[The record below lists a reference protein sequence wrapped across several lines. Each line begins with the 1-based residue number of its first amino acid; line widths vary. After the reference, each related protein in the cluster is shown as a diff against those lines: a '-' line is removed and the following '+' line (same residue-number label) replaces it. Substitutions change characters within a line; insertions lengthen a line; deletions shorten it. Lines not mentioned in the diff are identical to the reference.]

1 MKSIFYSLA
10 VGLVACATT
19 EETTDMS
26 VDYPPTEKVNQ
37 VDTYFGTEVPD
48 PYRWL
53 EDDRSA
59 ETAAWVEAENEVTE
73 AYLSQI
79 PFREAIN
86 ERLTTLWN
94 YEKYSAPVKEGD
106 AYYFYK
112 NDGLQNQ
119 SVLYRQAN
127 LRQANLRQANLDA
140 EPEVFLD
147 PNTFSNDGTVSLGST
162 SFTEDG
168 SLLAYSISESGS
180 DWRKILVMDVA
191 SRTLVGD
198 TIQDAK
204 FTGIAWRGNE
214 GFYYSS
220 YDKSDEGSA
229 LSARNSNHKLFYHQ
243 LGTSQ
248 TDDQLVFGGEAL
260 PRRYVGAGVTEDQR
274 YLVITAAVST
284 SGNELYVKD
293 LSQPGSEIVPVVE
306 GFDSEQ
312 YVVHSEGTTLY
323 IMTNRDAPNQ
333 RLVTVDAGQPQPEN
347 WQDLIPERKEVL
359 QSSSFAGGK
368 LFLNYLK
375 DASTRIEQYDL
386 QGNKERDITL
396 PTLGT
401 ASGFNGKE
409 DSDTVFYAFT
419 SFTYP
424 TTIYAYDIGSGEST
438 VLRQPTVDFDPDA
451 YETKQ
456 VFYSS
461 KDGTKVPMFIVHKKG
476 LELNGQNPTYLY
488 GYGGFNISLSPSFSI
503 TNLYWLENGG
513 VYAMPNLRG
522 GGEYGESWHE
532 AGTQLNKQ
540 NVFDDFIAAAEYLKQ
555 EKYTSTEKLA
565 ISGRSNGGLLVGATM
580 TQRPDLCR
588 VALPGVGVLD
598 MLRYHQF
605 TAGAGW
611 AYDYG
616 IADSSQAMFDYLYAY
631 SPLHNIEEDASYPAT
646 LITTADHDDRV
657 VPAHSFKFAATLQ
670 EKQAGDNPVLIRI
683 DTKAGHGAGKPTAM
697 QIAEWTDLFAFTF
710 YNMDWLPENAR

>member
-1 MKSIFYSLA
+1 MKYVFCSLA
-10 VGLVACATT
+10 ALLAACATT
-19 EETTDMS
+19 EEATDMP
-26 VDYPPTEKVNQ
+26 VEYPPTEKVNQ
-37 VDTYFGTEVPD
+37 VDTYFGTEVAD

-59 ETAAWVEAENEVTE
+59 ETATWVEAQNEVTE

-86 ERLTTLWN
+86 ERLTTLWD
-94 YEKYSAPVKEGD
+94 YEKYSAPAQEGD

-119 SVLYRQAN
+119 GVLYKQA
-127 LRQANLRQANLDA
+127 ALDA
-140 EPEVFLD
+140 DPEVFLD
-147 PNTFSNDGTVSLGST
+147 PNTFSDDGTVSLGST

-180 DWRKILVMDVA
+180 DWRKILVMDAA
-191 SRTLVGD
+191 SRALVGD

-204 FTGIAWRGNE
+204 FSGISWRGNE

-220 YDKSDEGSA
+220 YDKPENGSE
-229 LSARNSNHKLFYHQ
+229 LSERNSNHKLLYHR
-243 LGTSQ
+243 LGTPQ
-248 TDDQLVFGGEAL
+248 TEDQLVFGGEAQ
-260 PRRYVGAGVTEDQR
+260 PRRYISGYVTEDQR
-274 YLVITAAVST
+274 YLVISAANST

-293 LSQPGSEIVPVVE
+293 LNQPNGEIVPIVE
-306 GFDSEQ
+306 DFDSEH
-312 YVVHSEGTTLY
+312 YVAHSEGSTLY
-323 IMTNRDAPNQ
+323 ILTNRDAPNQ
-333 RLVTVDAGQPQPEN
+333 RLVTVDAAQPQPDN
-347 WQDLIPERKEVL
+347 WQDLISEREEVL
-359 QSSSFAGGK
+359 QYPTFAGGK
-368 LFLNYLK
+368 IFLNYLK
-375 DASTRIEQYDL
+375 DASTRVEQYDL

-401 ASGFNGKE
+401 ATGFDGKA

-424 TTIYAYDIGSGEST
+424 TTIYAYDIASGEST
-438 VLRQPTVDFDPDA
+438 VFRQPTVDFDPDA
-451 YETKQ
+451 YEVKQ

-461 KDGTKVPMFIVHKKG
+461 KDGTKVPMFIVHQKG
-476 LELNGQNPTYLY
+476 LEMNGQNPTYLY
-488 GYGGFNISLSPSFSI
+488 GYGGFNISLSPYFSV

-513 VYAMPNLRG
+513 VYAVPNLRG
-522 GGEYGESWHE
+522 GGEYGETWHE

-555 EKYTSTEKLA
+555 EGYTSTDKLA

-580 TQRPDLCR
+580 TQRPDLCG

-611 AYDYG
+611 ASDYG
-616 IADSSQAMFDYLYAY
+616 IADSSQAMFEYLRAY
-631 SPLHNIEEDASYPAT
+631 SPLHNVEEGATYPAT
-646 LITTADHDDRV
+646 LVTTADHDDRV

-670 EKQAGDNPVLIRI
+670 EKQAGDHPVLIRI
-683 DTKAGHGAGKPTAM
+683 ETKAGHGAGKPTSM
-697 QIAEWTDLFAFTF
+697 QIAEWTDLFAFTY
-710 YNMDWLPENAR
+710 YNLDWLPKNAR

>member
-1 MKSIFYSLA
+1 MMKYVFFSLA
-10 VGLVACATT
+10 GVLAACATT
-19 EETTDMS
+19 EEATNMPI
-26 VDYPPTEKVNQ
+26 DYPPTEKVSQ

-59 ETAAWVEAENEVTE
+59 ETAAWVEAQNEVTE
-73 AYLSQI
+73 AYLGQI
-79 PFREAIN
+79 PFRDAIN

-127 LRQANLRQANLDA
+127 LAD

-147 PNTFSNDGTVSLGST
+147 PNTFSNDGTVSLGTT

-168 SLLAYSISESGS
+168 SMMAYSISESGS

-191 SRTLVGD
+191 SRALVGD

-204 FTGIAWRGNE
+204 FSGIAWQGNE

-220 YDKSDEGSA
+220 YDKSEDGSE
-229 LSARNSNHKLFYHQ
+229 LSARNSNHKLLYHQ

-248 TDDQLVFGGEAL
+248 ADDQLVFGGEAL

-274 YLVITAAVST
+274 YLVITASVST
-284 SGNELYVKD
+284 SGNELYVRD
-293 LSQPGSEIVPVVE
+293 LSQPNSEIIPVVK

-312 YVVHSEGTTLY
+312 YVAHSEGTKLY
-323 IMTNRDAPNQ
+323 ILTNRDAPNK
-333 RLVTVDAGQPQPEN
+333 RLVTVDAQQPQPDN
-347 WQDLIPERKEVL
+347 WQDLVPEREEVL
-359 QSSSFAGGK
+359 EYPTFAGGK
-368 LFLNYLK
+368 MFLNYLK
-375 DASTRIEQYDL
+375 DASTRIEQYNL
-386 QGNKERDITL
+386 QGTKERDIAL
-396 PTLGT
+396 PTFGT
-401 ASGFNGKE
+401 SSGFDGKE

-424 TTIYAYDIGSGEST
+424 TTIYAYDIASGEST
-438 VLRQPTVDFDPDA
+438 VFRQPTVDFDPDA
-451 YETKQ
+451 YETRQ
-456 VFYSS
+456 VFYAN

-476 LELNGQNPTYLY
+476 LEMNGQNPTYLY
-488 GYGGFNISLSPSFSI
+488 GYGGFNISLSPYFSI

-522 GGEYGESWHE
+522 GGEYGEAWHK

-555 EKYTSTEKLA
+555 EKYTATNKLA

-580 TQRPDLCR
+580 TQRPDLCQ

-631 SPLHNIEEDASYPAT
+631 SPLHNVEEGTSYPAT

-670 EKQAGDNPVLIRI
+670 EKQEGDNPVLIRI
-683 DTKAGHGAGKPTAM
+683 DTKAGHGAGKPTSM

-710 YNMDWLPENAR
+710 YNLDWLPENAR

>member
-1 MKSIFYSLA
+1 MKSILYSLA
-10 VGLVACATT
+10 LTLTACATT
-19 EETTDMS
+19 EEATDMPIN
-26 VDYPPTEKVNQ
+26 YPPTEKVNQ

-79 PFREAIN
+79 PFRQAIS

-119 SVLYRQAN
+119 SVLYRQKT
-127 LRQANLRQANLDA
+127 LKD
-140 EPEVFLD
+140 EPDVFLN
-147 PNTFSNDGTVSLGST
+147 PNTFSDDGTVSLGGT

-180 DWRKILVMDVA
+180 DWRKILVMNVA
-191 SRTLVGD
+191 SRSLVGD
-198 TIQDAK
+198 TIRDAK

-220 YDKSDEGSA
+220 YDKPEGGSELSD
-229 LSARNSNHKLFYHQ
+229 RNMNHQLFYHQ
-243 LGTSQ
+243 LGTPQ

-260 PRRYVGAGVTEDQR
+260 PRRYVSAGVTEDQR
-274 YLVITAAVST
+274 YLTISASVST

-293 LSQPGSEIVPVVE
+293 LNQPNGEIIPVVE

-312 YVVHSEGTTLY
+312 SIVHSEGTTLY
-323 IMTNRDAPNQ
+323 ILTNRDAPNQ

-347 WQDLIPERKEVL
+347 WKDLVPERKEVL
-359 QSSSFAGGK
+359 QYPTFAGGK
-368 LFLNYLK
+368 MFLNYLQ

-386 QGNKERDITL
+386 RGNKERDITL

-401 ASGFNGKE
+401 AVGFDGKE

-424 TTIYAYDIGSGEST
+424 TTIYAYDIARGEST
-438 VLRQPTVDFDPDA
+438 VFRQPTVDFDPDA

-456 VFYSS
+456 VFYASQ
-461 KDGTKVPMFIVHKKG
+461 DGTKVPMFVVHRKG
-476 LELNGQNPTYLY
+476 MEMNGQNPTYLY

-522 GGEYGESWHE
+522 GGEYGETWHE
-532 AGTQLNKQ
+532 AGTQGNKQ
-540 NVFDDFIAAAEYLKQ
+540 NVFDDFIAAAEYLKA
-555 EKYTSTEKLA
+555 EKYTSTDKLA

-631 SPLHNIEEDASYPAT
+631 SPLHNVEEGASYPAT

-683 DTKAGHGAGKPTAM
+683 DTKAGHGAGKPTSM

-710 YNMDWLPENAR
+710 YNLDWLPKNAR

>member
-10 VGLVACATT
+10 LGLAACATT
-19 EETTDMS
+19 EEATDMS
-26 VDYPPTEKVNQ
+26 VDYPPTEKVSQ

-59 ETAAWVEAENEVTE
+59 ETAAWVAAENEVTE

-86 ERLTTLWN
+86 ERLTALWN
-94 YEKYSAPVKEGD
+94 YEKYSAPVKEGN

-127 LRQANLRQANLDA
+127 LRQATLEA

-147 PNTFSNDGTVSLGST
+147 PNTFSDDGTVSLGST

-191 SRTLVGD
+191 SRSLVGD

-204 FTGIAWRGNE
+204 FSGIAWRGNE

-220 YDKSDEGSA
+220 YDKPEGGSELSD
-229 LSARNSNHKLFYHQ
+229 RNNHHKLFYHQ
-243 LGTSQ
+243 LGTPQ
-248 TDDQLVFGGEAL
+248 TDDRLVFGGEAQ

-274 YLVITAAVST
+274 YLVITASEST

-293 LSQPGSEIVPVVE
+293 LSRPDSEIIPVVE

-323 IMTNRDAPNQ
+323 ILTNRDAPNQ
-333 RLVTVDAGQPQPEN
+333 RLVTVDAGQPQPER
-347 WQDLIPERKEVL
+347 WKDLIPERKEVL
-359 QSSSFAGGK
+359 QSPSFAGGK
-368 LFLNYLK
+368 MFLNYLK

-386 QGNKERDITL
+386 QGNKERDIAL

-401 ASGFNGKE
+401 AFGFDGKE

-424 TTIYAYDIGSGEST
+424 TTIYAYDIASGEST

-461 KDGTKVPMFIVHKKG
+461 KDGTKVPMFIVHRKG

-488 GYGGFNISLSPSFSI
+488 AYGGFNISLTPSFSI

-580 TQRPDLCR
+580 TQRPDLCQ

-616 IADSSQAMFDYLYAY
+616 IADSSQAMFDYLYGY
-631 SPLHNIEEDASYPAT
+631 SPLHNIKEGVSYPAT

-670 EKQAGDNPVLIRI
+670 EKQAGENPVLIRI
-683 DTKAGHGAGKPTAM
+683 DTKAGHGAGKPTSM

-710 YNMDWLPENAR
+710 YTMDRQPENAR

>member
-1 MKSIFYSLA
+1 MKHIFYSLA
-10 VGLVACATT
+10 LALTACATT
-19 EETTDMS
+19 KEATDMPIN
-26 VDYPPTEKVNQ
+26 YPPTEKVSQ
-37 VDTYFGTEVPD
+37 VDTYFDTEVPD

-59 ETAAWVEAENEVTE
+59 ETAAWVAAENKVTE

-119 SVLYRQAN
+119 SVLYSQKN
-127 LRQANLRQANLDA
+127 LAD

-147 PNTFSNDGTVSLGST
+147 PNTFSDDGTVSLGGT

-191 SRTLVGD
+191 SRSLVGD

-204 FTGIAWRGNE
+204 FTGIAWRGDE

-220 YDKSDEGSA
+220 YDQSDEGSA
-229 LSARNSNHKLFYHQ
+229 LSARNMNHKLLYHQ

-248 TDDQLVFGGEAL
+248 ADDQLVFGGEAL
-260 PRRYVGAGVTEDQR
+260 PRRYVGANVTEDQR
-274 YLVITAAVST
+274 FLVITASVST

-293 LSQPGSEIVPVVE
+293 LSQPNSEIIPVVE

-312 YVVHSEGTTLY
+312 YVVHSEGNTLY
-323 IMTNRDAPNQ
+323 ILTNRDAPNQ

-347 WQDLIPERKEVL
+347 WRDLVPERQEVL
-359 QSSSFAGGK
+359 QYPNFAGGK
-368 LFLNYLK
+368 MFLNYLK

-386 QGNKERDITL
+386 QGNKERDIAL

-401 ASGFNGKE
+401 AAGFDGKE

-424 TTIYAYDIGSGEST
+424 TTIYSYDIASGEST
-438 VLRQPTVDFDPDA
+438 VFRQPTVDFDPDA

-456 VFYSS
+456 VFYAS
-461 KDGTKVPMFIVHKKG
+461 KDGTRVPMFIVHRKG
-476 LELNGQNPTYLY
+476 LKMNGQNLTYLY

-540 NVFDDFIAAAEYLKQ
+540 NVFDDFIAAAEYLKR

-631 SPLHNIEEDASYPAT
+631 SPLHNVEEGTSYPAT

-683 DTKAGHGAGKPTAM
+683 ETKAGHGAGKPTSM

-710 YNMDWLPENAR
+710 YNLDWAPKNAR

>member
-1 MKSIFYSLA
+1 MKFIFYSLA
-10 VGLVACATT
+10 VGLAACATT
-19 EETTDMS
+19 EEATDMPIA
-26 VDYPPTEKVNQ
+26 YPPTEQTSQ

-53 EDDRSA
+53 EDDRSV
-59 ETAAWVEAENEVTE
+59 ETAAWVEAQNEVTE
-73 AYLSQI
+73 AYLNQI

-86 ERLTTLWN
+86 ERLTALWN
-94 YEKYSAPVKEGD
+94 YEKYSAPVKEGN

-127 LRQANLRQANLDA
+127 LRQASLAD
-140 EPEVFLD
+140 EPEVLLD
-147 PNTFSNDGTVSLGST
+147 PNTFSDDGTVSLGGT

-191 SRTLVGD
+191 SRALVGD

-204 FTGIAWRGNE
+204 FSGIAWRGNE

-220 YDKSDEGSA
+220 YDKSDEGSE
-229 LSARNSNHKLFYHQ
+229 LSARNSNHKLLYHQ
-243 LGTSQ
+243 LGTPQ
-248 TDDQLVFGGEAL
+248 AEDQLVFGGEAL
-260 PRRYVGAGVTEDQR
+260 PRRYVGARVTEDQR
-274 YLVITAAVST
+274 YLVITASVST

-293 LSQPGSEIVPVVE
+293 LSQPNGKIAPVVE

-312 YVVHSEGTTLY
+312 YVVHSEGSTLY
-323 IMTNRDAPNQ
+323 ILTNRDAPNQ

-347 WQDLIPERKEVL
+347 WQDLVPERDEVL
-359 QSSSFAGGK
+359 QYLSFAGGK
-368 LFLNYLK
+368 MFLNYLK

-386 QGNKERDITL
+386 QGNKERDIEL

-401 ASGFNGKE
+401 AMGFDGKE

-424 TTIYAYDIGSGEST
+424 TTIYAYDIASGEST
-438 VLRQPTVDFDPDA
+438 VFRQPTVDFDPDA

-461 KDGTKVPMFIVHKKG
+461 KDGTEVPMFIVHRKG
-476 LELNGQNPTYLY
+476 LEMNGQNPTYLY

-522 GGEYGESWHE
+522 GGEYGEAWHL

-555 EKYTSTEKLA
+555 EKYTSTDKLA

-580 TQRPDLCR
+580 TQRPDLCG

-631 SPLHNIEEDASYPAT
+631 SPLHNIEEGASYPAT

-683 DTKAGHGAGKPTAM
+683 DTKAGHGAGKSTSM

-710 YNMDWLPENAR
+710 YNLNWLPENAK

>member
-140 EPEVFLD
+140 EPEIFLD

-555 EKYTSTEKLA
+555 EKYTSTDKLA

>member
-1 MKSIFYSLA
+1 MKYIFYSLA
-10 VGLVACATT
+10 LTLTACATT
-19 EETTDMS
+19 EEANDMPIN
-26 VDYPPTEKVNQ
+26 YPVTEKVSQ

-59 ETAAWVEAENEVTE
+59 ETADWVKAENEVTE
-73 AYLSQI
+73 KYLGQI

-94 YEKYSAPVKEGD
+94 YEKYSAPVKEGN
-106 AYYFYK
+106 AYYFTK

-119 SVLYRQAN
+119 SVLYRQTS
-127 LRQANLRQANLDA
+127 LEA

-147 PNTFSNDGTVSLGST
+147 PNTFSDDGTVSLGGT
-162 SFTEDG
+162 SFTQDG

-204 FTGIAWRGNE
+204 FTGIAWQGNE

-229 LSARNSNHKLFYHQ
+229 LSDRNMNHKLLYHQ
-243 LGTSQ
+243 LGTPQ
-248 TDDQLVFGGEAL
+248 ANDQLVFGGEAL

-274 YLVITAAVST
+274 YLVLGASVST
-284 SGNELYVKD
+284 SGNELYIKD
-293 LSQPGSEIVPVVE
+293 LSKSGSEIIPVVQD
-306 GFDSEQ
+306 FDSEQ
-312 YVVHSEGTTLY
+312 SVVHNEGSTLY
-323 IMTNRDAPNQ
+323 ILTNRDAPNQ
-333 RLVTVDAGQPQPEN
+333 RLVTVEAGQPQPEN
-347 WQDLIPERKEVL
+347 WQDLVPERQEVL
-359 QSSSFAGGK
+359 QSAGFAGGK
-368 LFLNYLK
+368 IFLNYLK

-386 QGNKERDITL
+386 RGNKEHDITL

-401 ASGFNGKE
+401 AAGFDGKE

-424 TTIYAYDIGSGEST
+424 TTIYAYDIASGTST
-438 VLRQPTVDFDPDA
+438 VLRQPTVDFDPNA
-451 YETKQ
+451 YEVRQ
-456 VFYSS
+456 VFYPS
-461 KDGTKVPMFIVHKKG
+461 KDGTKVPMFIVHRKG
-476 LELNGQNPTYLY
+476 LEMNGQNPTYLY

-616 IADSSQAMFDYLYAY
+616 IADSSQAMFDYLLAY
-631 SPLHNIEEDASYPAT
+631 SPLHNIEEGMRYPAT

-670 EKQAGDNPVLIRI
+670 EKQVGDNAVLIRI
-683 DTKAGHGAGKPTAM
+683 DTKAGHGAGKPTSM

-710 YNMDWLPENAR
+710 YNLGWAPEGGR

>member
-10 VGLVACATT
+10 LGLAACATT
-19 EETTDMS
+19 EEATDMS
-26 VDYPPTEKVNQ
+26 VDYPPTEKVGQ

-59 ETAAWVEAENEVTE
+59 ETAAWVEAQNEVTE
-73 AYLSQI
+73 EYLSQI

-86 ERLTTLWN
+86 ERLTALWN
-94 YEKYSAPVKEGD
+94 YEKYSAPTKEGD

-127 LRQANLRQANLDA
+127 LRQRNLDG

-147 PNTFSNDGTVSLGST
+147 PNTFSDDGTVSLGGT

-191 SRTLVGD
+191 SRALVGD
-198 TIQDAK
+198 TIRDAK
-204 FTGIAWRGNE
+204 FSGIAWRGNE

-243 LGTSQ
+243 LGTLQSK
-248 TDDQLVFGGEAL
+248 DELVFGGEAL

-274 YLVITAAVST
+274 YLVITASEST
-284 SGNELYVKD
+284 SGNELYIKD
-293 LSQPGSEIVPVVE
+293 LSRPDSEIIPVVE

-323 IMTNRDAPNQ
+323 ILTNRDAPNQ
-333 RLVTVDAGQPQPEN
+333 RLVTVGAEQPQPEH
-347 WQDLIPERKEVL
+347 WKDLIPERKEVL

-368 LFLNYLK
+368 MFLNYLK
-375 DASTRIEQYDL
+375 DASTRVEQYDL
-386 QGNKERDITL
+386 QGNKERDIAL

-401 ASGFNGKE
+401 AFGFDGKE

-424 TTIYAYDIGSGEST
+424 TTIYAYDIASDEST

-461 KDGTKVPMFIVHKKG
+461 KDGTKVPMFIVHRKG
-476 LELNGQNPTYLY
+476 LEMNGQNPTYLY
-488 GYGGFNISLSPSFSI
+488 AYGGFNISLTPSFSI

-555 EKYTSTEKLA
+555 ENYTSTEKLA

-580 TQRPDLCR
+580 TQRPDLCQ

-631 SPLHNIEEDASYPAT
+631 SPLHNIEEGVSYPAT

-670 EKQAGDNPVLIRI
+670 ERQAGENPVLIRI
-683 DTKAGHGAGKPTAM
+683 DTKAGHGAGKPTSM

-710 YNMDWLPENAR
+710 YTMDWQPENAR